1 MVDAAVMADDM
12 MGVMAEAICDGLNRD
27 VLLVASS
34 PAPTLDSLLNVAPF
48 MASSGATLLDF
59 ILSLDDDVLAS
70 FVVVAFVLV
79 EVGSLTFIAFE
90 LSSLVMDA
98 SRAAAPPFG

>member
-27 VLLVASS
+27 VFVASS

-59 ILSLDDDVLAS
+59 ILSLDDDALAS
-70 FVVVAFVLV
+70 FVVVVFVLV
-79 EVGSLTFIAFE
+79 GSLAFIAFE
-90 LSSLVMDA
+90 FSSLVMDA